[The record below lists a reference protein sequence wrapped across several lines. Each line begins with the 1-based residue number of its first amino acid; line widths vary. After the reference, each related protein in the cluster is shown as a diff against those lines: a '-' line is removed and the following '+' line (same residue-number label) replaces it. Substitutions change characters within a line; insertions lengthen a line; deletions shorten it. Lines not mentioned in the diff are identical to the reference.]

1 MSQDGSERGKRC
13 LAGIESDL
21 IKAEEAF
28 ADADARF
35 KKAELDRQ
43 TALETIN
50 KHQIEMDNFI
60 SDMRQHSVPGTKWHP
75 SQSASGDT
83 LELHNEDMVRPEP
96 REEPGDLALSSEEN
110 KRLLS
115 KDFSKARE
123 TKESANERGD
133 DPVLKVVSGKSG

>member
-1 MSQDGSERGKRC
+1 MSQNERERGNRC

-35 KKAELDRQ
+35 KKAEIDRQ

-60 SDMRQHSVPGTKWHP
+60 SEMRQHSVPGTKWHP
-75 SQSASGDT
+75 SADAPGDT
-83 LELHNEDMVRPEP
+83 LELHREDMVRPEA
-96 REEPGDLALSSEEN
+96 REEPADLALSSEEN

-115 KDFSKARE
+115 KDFSSA
-123 TKESANERGD
+123 KESAQDRSD